1 MNIFRLLISL
11 AIFYSQ
17 YVNVVGSKI
26 LMIKIIKLM
35 ELLGNGV

>member
-1 MNIFRLLISL
+1 MSIFRLLISL